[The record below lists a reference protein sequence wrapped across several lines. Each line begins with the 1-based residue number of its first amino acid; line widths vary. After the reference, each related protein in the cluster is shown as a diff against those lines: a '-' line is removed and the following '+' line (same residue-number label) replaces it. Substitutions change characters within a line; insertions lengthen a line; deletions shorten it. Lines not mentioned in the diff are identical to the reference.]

1 MDEDPGAFHAA
12 MNETAAR
19 NALLLRAWETHLPAS
34 AQWTDEDR
42 EWASSAAAAVEGER
56 APLDVYVARRAALA
70 IERLAGREPELRR
83 MLAAVTWRPWIGW
96 ALALI
101 ALVAGLAGDAMNAG
115 KRINILAPPLLAL
128 LTWNLVVYLM
138 LGARALLPVA
148 SRRASAPGALA
159 RALARLAHGSASS
172 RWTEHVKGAA
182 AHFLHDWA
190 RASSALTAARVARAF
205 HVAAVAFALGA
216 LAGWYVR
223 GLALEYRAGW
233 ESTFLDAQSVHTL
246 LGVVLGPASRLTGID
261 IADEARL
268 AAIRFSVG
276 SSENAAPW
284 IHLYAATIALVVLL
298 PRALLALASRWR
310 ESRLVA
316 RFPLKLDDVYFQRL
330 GRAHRG
336 EAAAAHVLPY
346 SVQLA
351 PQTIVGL
358 NRLLTRTFGSDTQ
371 VDIARTTDFGDEDT
385 LGEHP
390 LPDRPLALVAAL
402 FALTATPEAE
412 NHGAFVTA
420 LARRVPDANPFLVIV
435 EESAFRQRFARE
447 SARLAERRAA
457 WRRMLV
463 AIHHEPLFVD
473 LSDPDPADA
482 ERALHAA
489 LDLAAKAGR
498 HA

>member
-1 MDEDPGAFHAA
+1 

-19 NALLLRAWETHLPAS
+19 NALLLRAWETYPPAS

-56 APLDVYVARRAALA
+56 APLDIHIARRAALA
-70 IERLAGREPELRR
+70 IERLAGREPKLRR

-101 ALVAGLAGDAMNAG
+101 ALVAGLAGLTGDAMNGG
-115 KRINILAPPLLAL
+115 KSINILAPPLLAL
-128 LTWNLVVYLM
+128 LAWTLAVYLM
-138 LGARALLPVA
+138 LGARALLRVA

-172 RWTEHVKGAA
+172 RLTEHVTGAA

-190 RASSALTAARVARAF
+190 RASSALTAARVARIL
-205 HVAAVAFALGA
+205 HVAAVTFALGA
-216 LAGWYVR
+216 LAGWYLR

-261 IADEARL
+261 IGDEAGL

-276 SSENAAPW
+276 SGENAAPW
-284 IHLYAATIALVVLL
+284 IHLYAVMIALVVLL

-316 RFPLKLDDVYFQRL
+316 RFPLPLDDIYFQRL

-346 SVQLA
+346 SVQLT
-351 PQTIVGL
+351 PQTILGL

-371 VDIARTTDFGDEDT
+371 LDIARTTDFGDEDT
-385 LGEHP
+385 LGELP
-390 LPDRPLALVAAL
+390 LADRPLALVAAL

-420 LARRVPDANPFLVIV
+420 LARRVPDATPFLVIV

-447 SARLAERRAA
+447 PVRLAERRAA

-473 LSDPDPADA
+473 LSDPDPTEA

-489 LDLAAKAGR
+489 LDLAAKAGA